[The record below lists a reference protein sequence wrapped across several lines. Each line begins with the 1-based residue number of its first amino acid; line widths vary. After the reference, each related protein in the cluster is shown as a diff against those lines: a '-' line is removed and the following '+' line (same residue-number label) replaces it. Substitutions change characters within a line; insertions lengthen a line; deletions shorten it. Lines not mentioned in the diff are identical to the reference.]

1 MGCMAKTTYARGA
14 DPRNMTRA
22 TLVRHL
28 RQHVTNTPESKT
40 LKRRG
45 FDDWTMGW
53 KVHWTNSMHAETY
66 VSWENGSTP
75 SDRSRTNAERSPI
88 RDAALDE
95 IETALKGLGYAIKR
109 ETGCVL
115 VLRRIGGDA

>member
-1 MGCMAKTTYARGA
+1 
-14 DPRNMTRA
+14 MT
-22 TLVRHL
+22 
-28 RQHVTNTPESKT
+28 
-40 LKRRG
+40 
-45 FDDWTMGW
+45 
-53 KVHWTNSMHAETY
+53 
-66 VSWENGSTP
+66 VSSRSRSTP
-75 SDRSRTNAERSPI
+75 SNRSRTNAERTPI